1 MMLFKLFD
9 ERKGQLSKQAIID
22 EKLKTMNCQCPALV
36 SEYLL
41 LQRQITREQ
50 QYKVINA
57 NMFYMY
63 DEMHRQLQV
72 NQFITNRFLN
82 VEMTCDEL
90 KKIVI
95 EENVIVKI

>member
-1 MMLFKLFD
+1 MMLFKLFN
-9 ERKGQLSKQAIID
+9 ERKEQLAKQVTID
-22 EKLKTMNCQCPALV
+22 NKLKDMNCQCPTVV

-63 DEMHRQLQV
+63 DEMQRQLEV
-72 NQFITNRFLN
+72 NQTITTRFLN
-82 VEMTCDEL
+82 VVMTCDEL
-90 KKIVI
+90 KKI
-95 EENVIVKI
+95 IVDK

>member
-1 MMLFKLFD
+1 MMLFKLFT
-9 ERKGQLSKQAIID
+9 ERKEQLVKQAIID
-22 EKLKTMNCQCPALV
+22 EKLKDMHCHCPAVV

-57 NMFYMY
+57 NMFNMY

-72 NQFITNRFLN
+72 NQCITNRFLT

-90 KKIVI
+90 KNIVI
-95 EENVIVKI
+95 EKIVEYKV

>member
-1 MMLFKLFD
+1 MMLFKLFN
-9 ERKGQLSKQAIID
+9 ERKEQLAKQVIID
-22 EKLKTMNCQCPALV
+22 NKLKEMNCQCPTVV

-63 DEMHRQLQV
+63 DEMQRQLEV
-72 NQFITNRFLN
+72 NQTITNKFLN
-82 VEMTCDEL
+82 VVMTCDEL
-90 KKIVI
+90 KKI
-95 EENVIVKI
+95 IVDK

>member
-9 ERKGQLSKQAIID
+9 ERKGQLFKQAIID
-22 EKLKTMNCQCPALV
+22 EKLKVMNCQCPALV

-72 NQFITNRFLN
+72 NQFITNRFLT
-82 VEMTCDEL
+82 VEMNCDEL
-90 KKIVI
+90 KTIVI